1 MLGGH
6 ALVPHQL
13 VQGPLVQ
20 APLLWLAHGPHPLP
34 GPPWPKGPYPPPA
47 AQPVPFFAPAQ
58 GAPVVWVTQD
68 GAPEVPKP
76 ADEAQEAQAAES
88 VTVGVGWAEV
98 QEAKSLV
105 TEAGGP

>member
-1 MLGGH
+1 M
-6 ALVPHQL
+6 
-13 VQGPLVQ
+13 
-20 APLLWLAHGPHPLP
+20 
-34 GPPWPKGPYPPPA
+34 
-47 AQPVPFFAPAQ
+47 
-58 GAPVVWVTQD
+58 VWVTQD